1 VGICKFHIFLSWSK
15 RTISYSKSDV
25 KRSCLGCTHP
35 IALVGKDAE
44 TPAGSIGREATLC
57 TP

>member
-25 KRSCLGCTHP
+25 KRSCLGCTQS
-35 IALVGKDAE
+35 IALVRKDAQV
-44 TPAGSIGREATLC
+44 AARSAGREAMLC
-57 TP
+57 TR